1 MSTAQLT
8 QWYLPRPASEF
19 FSTIGMC
26 TWYAPWC
33 SKRWPHVVWTCR
45 EVSDSR
51 TLLQSGDW
59 HETSYDWATVSIA
72 QQLRTKLAAA
82 SQKRVLFLIVAADF
96 PKHHVPFRRMQA
108 VPSMTATT
116 KLMGVL
122 PLFHG
127 AIVRLTRTILPPEL
141 VPERE
146 GKIIGIELNEAD
158 HKNFAA
164 TPIFSEGAFTSQ
176 YLPRT
181 IWVQFDDL
189 SWELIDP
196 MPCSQHQILGADR
209 ACNACRFFKGVV
221 GITPVEAHWTFKE
234 KTCGPRLPPLNVD
247 VRRVQF
253 PLAPALPK
261 TIYALQGQTCEP
273 GLVCH
278 VALPKKLS
286 EEARWLSY
294 YVMLS
299 RVRDLQSLH
308 LVGKVNRSILE
319 GGPPARLQD
328 AMENLFEKKME
339 ATMAAWK
346 AAREELQWPAR
357 AFTRWFVHCF
367 LRIPR
372 HPTLLPQLF
381 LVFFLVGDA
390 APSLQP
396 HCKARWPKSTSI
408 LKP

>member
-1 MSTAQLT
+1 
-8 QWYLPRPASEF
+8 
-19 FSTIGMC
+19 MC
-26 TWYAPWC
+26 TWYAPC
-33 SKRWPHVVWTCR
+33 AALQSR

-96 PKHHVPFRRMQA
+96 PKHHVPKDIFRRMQA
-108 VPSMTATT
+108 VPSMTAT
-116 KLMGVL
+116 KKHMAVL

-164 TPIFSEGAFTSQ
+164 TPIFSEGAFTPQ

-209 ACNACRFFKGVV
+209 VCNASRFFKGVV

-234 KTCGPRLPPLNVD
+234 KKCGPRLPPLNVD

-278 VALPKKLS
+278 VALPTKLS
-286 EEARWLSY
+286 EEARWLAY

-299 RVRDLQSLH
+299 CVRDLQSLH

-328 AMENLFEKKME
+328 AMENMFE
-339 ATMAAWK
+339 
-346 AAREELQWPAR
+346 
-357 AFTRWFVHCF
+357 
-367 LRIPR
+367 
-372 HPTLLPQLF
+372 
-381 LVFFLVGDA
+381 
-390 APSLQP
+390 
-396 HCKARWPKSTSI
+396 
-408 LKP
+408 

>member
-1 MSTAQLT
+1 MRHDVPKGGRML
-8 QWYLPRPASEF
+8 SERAWAALQ
-19 FSTIGMC
+19 S
-26 TWYAPWC
+26 
-33 SKRWPHVVWTCR
+33 R

-96 PKHHVPFRRMQA
+96 PKHHVPKDIFRRMQA
-108 VPSMTATT
+108 VPSMTATK

-158 HKNFAA
+158 HKNVAA
-164 TPIFSEGAFTSQ
+164 TPIFSEGAFTPQ

-286 EEARWLSY
+286 EEARWLAY

-328 AMENLFEKKME
+328 AMENLFEKKRKLLWLL
-339 ATMAAWK
+339 AKPPVRSCSGLLVLSLDDSFTASCGF
-346 AAREELQWPAR
+346 PAIQPCC
-357 AFTRWFVHCF
+357 HNCF
-367 LRIPR
+367 
-372 HPTLLPQLF
+372 
-381 LVFFLVGDA
+381 
-390 APSLQP
+390 
-396 HCKARWPKSTSI
+396 
-408 LKP
+408 

>member
-1 MSTAQLT
+1 
-8 QWYLPRPASEF
+8 
-19 FSTIGMC
+19 
-26 TWYAPWC
+26 
-33 SKRWPHVVWTCR
+33 
-45 EVSDSR
+45 
-51 TLLQSGDW
+51 
-59 HETSYDWATVSIA
+59 
-72 QQLRTKLAAA
+72 
-82 SQKRVLFLIVAADF
+82 
-96 PKHHVPFRRMQA
+96 MQA
-108 VPSMTATT
+108 VPSMTATK

-158 HKNFAA
+158 QKNFAA
-164 TPIFSEGAFTSQ
+164 THIFSEGAFTPQ

-209 ACNACRFFKGVV
+209 ACNACRFFKGAV

-278 VALPKKLS
+278 VALPKKTFWGRSVASLLRYVV
-286 EEARWLSY
+286 AR
-294 YVMLS
+294 S
-299 RVRDLQSLH
+299 RFAILTLDWQSQSLYPWGRPASKTPRCN
-308 LVGKVNRSILE
+308 GKSVW
-319 GGPPARLQD
+319 
-328 AMENLFEKKME
+328 EKKE
-339 ATMAAWK
+339 VTMAACK

-381 LVFFLVGDA
+381 LVLFCGWRRSTFA
-390 APSLQP
+390 ATALQSQMA
-396 HCKARWPKSTSI
+396 KIYFNT
-408 LKP
+408 